1 VEGQKKSQLGKNMKS
16 RIPASNVVE
25 PETVEQDETDET
37 AGQTAISQVADSY
50 RTEDSPETGSVP
62 DQSGTTLETED
73 SQKARQEAVVAET
86 NDLTSKMGEFMA
98 PPEDANQPADRLR
111 DLMQKSRQ
119 VEPVI
124 QTAPV
129 GVVLPTAEEIEA
141 ITAGSQIPPL
151 MHLDTKTG
159 KIDVV
164 VEGVGPQPSGDY
176 GVLVTVPEQLVSGV
190 LGQAELDGVSPSEW
204 LNVRVGE
211 YLSQWFFGR

>member
-1 VEGQKKSQLGKNMKS
+1 VTGVEGQKKSQLGKNMKS

-37 AGQTAISQVADSY
+37 AGQTEAVVANEESTTYQDEVS
-50 RTEDSPETGSVP
+50 
-62 DQSGTTLETED
+62 DQSGTKLEAEN
-73 SQKARQEAVVAET
+73 SESARQEAVVAET